1 MDKKKQQLSDKK
13 KSAVLRI
20 QRTEAY
26 AERVRLLF
34 AKTVND
40 ILALNKSMPKLEE
53 GVMYSFDGTDA
64 KMQKEVEM
72 LLRRL
77 ASTVTT
83 AIRNGINLEWEE
95 ANVECDKFIASLF
108 GKKVLSSPEFSA
120 WVDRNTSA
128 RDAFANRA
136 DKGLGLSDRVWKS
149 VKQLREEME
158 VAMTVTIGEGDSAS
172 SMSRKVREYLNDP
185 ELMFRRFRYKA
196 DEKEV
201 MDKETGKITK
211 VPVYGRKWKK
221 RVKDEATGKYK
232 WVDYDRD
239 SYKTGA
245 GVYKSSA
252 KNAMRV
258 ARTETNMAYRQAD
271 HQRWQNMEFVL
282 GQHIELSRNHPK
294 RDICDDLEGDYPK
307 DFIFDGWHP
316 QCFCVCT
323 PILVDWEEQRKVF
336 RAKLK
341 GETYTPKGRRI
352 TECPDN
358 FKSWVNDNKEK
369 IHVVRK
375 SGKDPYFIKNNA
387 AKIDGIINPQL
398 KALTPIEIAEKRHA
412 ARTPEQVEAIKR
424 AANNRASTRK
434 FANKILDYAT
444 NGHPDIDT
452 TKLQQALHSGNDE
465 LALQEARA
473 IKQTIAKRNKLAKKA
488 VDNMLNTSTNSRF
501 EAKTTQDAIDFI
513 KQNIAENVNINIK
526 KQQLPL
532 INDILNQMR
541 DRMAKYGLSKFDIL
555 GEPRNKK
562 ADASYDEITRAF
574 NINLSRLSS
583 RASFKT
589 NEKWAK
595 KGIKYSHYVS
605 VEDFVRA
612 TIDHEFGHVLMTKYG
627 MRSEAIEAFGKAAAR
642 RNGIIE
648 TDVLGYYSTTSVD
661 EYFAEAFAMWN
672 GSDKKLIIGETKRLM
687 ESLDRKIANKLT
699 PPSKLGTVITKLGDT
714 KIAYN
719 EVRDLDKKLTNDEI
733 IKRVGGGDLTKGSC
747 SSLALTYAGNMA
759 GLDVLDFRDG
769 ESRKHFASTL
779 NIKEIASNVGGVV
792 NKDYNDFNNAKT
804 LLSNTV
810 VGKEYYFT
818 CGAHAAIIRKTDK
831 GFEYLELQ
839 SPSENGFKPLNDIIL
854 RWRFGAKRSHS
865 LYGQKY
871 ETIGVLIDTELL
883 KNDSK
888 FRKMLGYINTSS
900 DKQRKSASG
909 TIK

>member
-1 MDKKKQQLSDKK
+1 MDKKQQLSDKK

-53 GVMYSFDGTDA
+53 GVMYSFDGTNA

-72 LLRRL
+72 QLRRL

-136 DKGLGLSDRVWKS
+136 DKGLRLSDRVWKS

-158 VAMTVTIGEGDSAS
+158 VAMTVAIGEGDSAS

-196 DEKEV
+196 GEKEV
-201 MDKETGKITK
+201 VDKDTGEITK

-221 RVKDEATGKYK
+221 RIKDETTGKYR

-341 GETYTPKGRRI
+341 GETYTPKGMRI

-375 SGKDPYFIKNNA
+375 SGKEPYFIKNNA
-387 AKIDGIINPQL
+387 TQIDGIINPQS
-398 KALTPIEIAEKRHA
+398 KALTPIEIAKKRHD
-412 ARTPEQVEAIKR
+412 ARTPEQVDAIRRRVRYRAKSIRAAEAYIRDSHYSDLKSAYKRADWGVVRKEALVLARRKRTILEEAIKSINI
-424 AANNRASTRK
+424 AKTLS
-434 FANKILDYAT
+434 
-444 NGHPDIDT
+444 GIDLSG
-452 TKLQQALHSGNDE
+452 LQ
-465 LALQEARA
+465 RA
-473 IKQTIAKRNKLAKKA
+473 IGAG
-488 VDNMLNTSTNSRF
+488 
-501 EAKTTQDAIDFI
+501 
-513 KQNIAENVNINIK
+513 NIK
-526 KQQLPL
+526 HIQVEREKLDDL
-532 INDILNQMR
+532 I
-541 DRMAKYGLSKFDIL
+541 
-555 GEPRNKK
+555 
-562 ADASYDEITRAF
+562 
-574 NINLSRLSS
+574 
-583 RASFKT
+583 
-589 NEKWAK
+589 
-595 KGIKYSHYVS
+595 
-605 VEDFVRA
+605 
-612 TIDHEFGHVLMTKYG
+612 
-627 MRSEAIEAFGKAAAR
+627 
-642 RNGIIE
+642 
-648 TDVLGYYSTTSVD
+648 
-661 EYFAEAFAMWN
+661 
-672 GSDKKLIIGETKRLM
+672 
-687 ESLDRKIANKLT
+687 
-699 PPSKLGTVITKLGDT
+699 
-714 KIAYN
+714 
-719 EVRDLDKKLTNDEI
+719 KKLTDKTTVLDSVLSALDKTEI
-733 IKRVGGGDLTKGSC
+733 DYREVRPLNSVLKEEEIVNRVGGGDLTKGSC
-747 SSLALTYAGNMA
+747 SSLAFTYAGNKA

-769 ESRKHFASTL
+769 YSREFFAKIG
-779 NIKEIASNVGGVV
+779 NIKSIAESVGGVI
-792 NKDYNDFNNAKT
+792 NKAYSDFDNARF
-804 LLSNTV
+804 LLSKV
-810 VGKEYYFT
+810 VMGKEYYFT
-818 CGAHAAIIRKTDK
+818 CGRHAAIVRKTNV

-839 SPSENGFKPLNDIIL
+839 SAISNGFKPLTDKVL
-854 RWRFGAKRSHS
+854 KERFNAQRSHTV
-865 LYGQKY
+865 YGMKVDV
-871 ETIGVLIDTELL
+871 THILIDIGVLKD
-883 KNDSK
+883 DHG
-888 FRKMLGYINTSS
+888 FVRMLGYINTAQ
-900 DKQRKSASG
+900 DKQRKGIRGSV
-909 TIK
+909 K

>member
-1 MDKKKQQLSDKK
+1 MDKRQQLSDKK

-53 GVMYSFDGTDA
+53 GVMYSFDGTND

-128 RDAFANRA
+128 RDAFTNRA
-136 DKGLGLSDRVWKS
+136 DKGLGLSERVWKS

-158 VAMTVTIGEGDSAS
+158 VAMTVAIGEGDSAS

-196 DEKEV
+196 GEKEV
-201 MDKETGKITK
+201 VDKDTGEITK

-221 RVKDEATGKYK
+221 RVKDESTGKYR

-245 GVYKSSA
+245 GAYKSSA

-341 GETYTPKGRRI
+341 GETYTPKGKRI

-358 FKSWVNDNKEK
+358 FKSWVSDNKEK

-375 SGKDPYFIKNNA
+375 SGKEPYFIKNNA
-387 AKIDGIINPQL
+387 AKIDGIIHPD
-398 KALTPIEIAEKRHA
+398 KAASAKAEVHNMEVAQKY
-412 ARTPEQVEAIKR
+412 
-424 AANNRASTRK
+424 
-434 FANKILDYAT
+434 ANKMLDYT
-444 NGHPDIDT
+444 QKNHPNMDT
-452 TKLQQALHSGNDE
+452 SKLQDALKSGNS
-465 LALQEARA
+465 ALISKEAQA
-473 IKQTIAKRNKLAKKA
+473 VKVSAQKKTA
-488 VDNMLNTSTNSRF
+488 
-501 EAKTTQDAIDFI
+501 Q
-513 KQNIAENVNINIK
+513 IK
-526 KQQLPL
+526 KQADHVLK
-532 INDILNQMR
+532 
-541 DRMAKYGLSKFDIL
+541 MAKGYNEVDFAPLEKAIMGGNVRVIKAATKQVGLAASAMKKQEADLENIIPNVHHWHKTFSI
-555 GEPRNKK
+555 GELSQVKAAVENTLNKW
-562 ADASYDEITRAF
+562 
-574 NINLSRLSS
+574 L
-583 RASFKT
+583 
-589 NEKWAK
+589 
-595 KGIKYSHYVS
+595 
-605 VEDFVRA
+605 
-612 TIDHEFGHVLMTKYG
+612 TKYG
-627 MRSEAIEAFGKAAAR
+627 YKSWDEAPNEHKKNKLIQEVSSLVSGKKHPTW
-642 RNGIIE
+642 E
-648 TDVLGYYSTTSVD
+648 V
-661 EYFAEAFAMWN
+661 AEKAYQ
-672 GSDKKLIIGETKRLM
+672 KKLGAVQDALALEELM
-687 ESLDRKIANKLT
+687 NKLNEHKEFLKG
-699 PPSKLGTVITKLGDT
+699 SKTKSSIYKGYIAALDKAIADKDT
-714 KIAYN
+714 IKGIAILEQLEAKKVSLEAKKKTKENIFKEIKSTNNTLQKEHISKGMKGKELISKIMEMTNTTDTEEAESYFEAVRGFSFQWDYEIRQVQSGNSVVSRHGHSN
-719 EVRDLDKKLTNDEI
+719 EEILKKARDLEKFIAKSPQWD
-733 IKRVGGGDLTKGSC
+733 GGTTYRGMTLSN
-747 SSLALTYAGNMA
+747 LELEALRKELKNGKGNMQGSA
-759 GLDVLDFRDG
+759 SWSTRESVSRNFSGAHLG
-769 ESRKHFASTL
+769 ESSPVYGDVKNNKVMLVAHKHKKATSIRHLSRFSSEDEVLTSMFCRYKLVAERKEGS
-779 NIKEIASNVGGVV
+779 
-792 NKDYNDFNNAKT
+792 Y
-804 LLSNTV
+804 
-810 VGKEYYFT
+810 
-818 CGAHAAIIRKTDK
+818 
-831 GFEYLELQ
+831 
-839 SPSENGFKPLNDIIL
+839 IIL
-854 RWRFGAKRSHS
+854 EVEA
-865 LYGQKY
+865 
-871 ETIGVLIDTELL
+871 T
-883 KNDSK
+883 
-888 FRKMLGYINTSS
+888 
-900 DKQRKSASG
+900 
-909 TIK
+909 

>member
-1 MDKKKQQLSDKK
+1 MDKKQQLSDKK

-53 GVMYSFDGTDA
+53 GVMYSFDGTND
-64 KMQKEVEM
+64 KMQKDVEM

-83 AIRNGINLEWEE
+83 AIRNGVNLEWEE

-128 RDAFANRA
+128 RDAFTNRA
-136 DKGLGLSDRVWKS
+136 DKGLRLSDRVWKS

-158 VAMTVTIGEGDSAS
+158 VAMTVAIGEGDSAS

-196 DEKEV
+196 GEKEV
-201 MDKETGKITK
+201 VDKDTGEITK
-211 VPVYGRKWKK
+211 VPVYGRKWEK

-232 WVDYDRD
+232 WIDYDRD

-307 DFIFDGWHP
+307 DFVFDGWHP

-341 GETYTPKGRRI
+341 GETYTPKGKRI

-375 SGKDPYFIKNNA
+375 SGKEPYFIKNNA

-398 KALTPIEIAEKRHA
+398 KALTPIEIAKKRHD
-412 ARTPEQVEAIKR
+412 ARTPEQVDAIRRRVRYRAKSIRAAETYIRDFKDYPDSHYSALKSAYKRADWEAVRKEALVLARRKRTITSLGVKLIKDAEKNADIDISRLQEAIKNGNIKQIQEER
-424 AANNRASTRK
+424 QKIDSLISQGVVKDAGIHPAVKKQYSTNEEINETFRQINAGLSEKWFEHGDLVLTVETDRANNGSTTLDGRIKLQKIRLEGVMSALSKIGQERSQDITISEADALATLWHEITHNRNKTTWVGGK
-434 FANKILDYAT
+434 FQHAIFCK
-444 NGHPDIDT
+444 
-452 TKLQQALHSGNDE
+452 TKLQRSFME
-465 LALQEARA
+465 LANEFVARKTLPEFYNTLGCKEVPHPEF
-473 IKQTIAKRNKLAKKA
+473 IKDRS
-488 VDNMLNTSTNSRF
+488 STNY
-501 EAKTTQDAIDFI
+501 
-513 KQNIAENVNINIK
+513 
-526 KQQLPL
+526 
-532 INDILNQMR
+532 NDMVTN
-541 DRMAKYGLSKFDIL
+541 
-555 GEPRNKK
+555 
-562 ADASYDEITRAF
+562 YDWVV
-574 NINLSRLSS
+574 SRLGLDEQKVLDAVRSHLYDKPYNS
-583 RASFKT
+583 QIDGLVEGLMRGGIKGKGGKPLKERLVKSLVIQIREGKT
-589 NEKWAK
+589 GVIYTPTGYKVMTKEEKLEKWMADN
-595 KGIKYSHYVS
+595 H
-605 VEDFVRA
+605 
-612 TIDHEFGHVLMTKYG
+612 
-627 MRSEAIEAFGKAAAR
+627 
-642 RNGIIE
+642 II
-648 TDVLGYYSTTSVD
+648 
-661 EYFAEAFAMWN
+661 
-672 GSDKKLIIGETKRLM
+672 
-687 ESLDRKIANKLT
+687 
-699 PPSKLGTVITKLGDT
+699 
-714 KIAYN
+714 
-719 EVRDLDKKLTNDEI
+719 
-733 IKRVGGGDLTKGSC
+733 
-747 SSLALTYAGNMA
+747 
-759 GLDVLDFRDG
+759 
-769 ESRKHFASTL
+769 
-779 NIKEIASNVGGVV
+779 
-792 NKDYNDFNNAKT
+792 
-804 LLSNTV
+804 
-810 VGKEYYFT
+810 
-818 CGAHAAIIRKTDK
+818 
-831 GFEYLELQ
+831 
-839 SPSENGFKPLNDIIL
+839 
-854 RWRFGAKRSHS
+854 
-865 LYGQKY
+865 
-871 ETIGVLIDTELL
+871 
-883 KNDSK
+883 
-888 FRKMLGYINTSS
+888 
-900 DKQRKSASG
+900 
-909 TIK
+909 

>member
-1 MDKKKQQLSDKK
+1 MDKKQQLSDKK

-53 GVMYSFDGTDA
+53 GVMYSFDGTNA

-83 AIRNGINLEWEE
+83 VIRNGINLEWEE

-120 WVDRNTSA
+120 WVDRNTAA

-158 VAMTVTIGEGDSAS
+158 VAMTVAIGEGDSAS

-196 DEKEV
+196 GEKEV
-201 MDKETGKITK
+201 VDKDTGEITK

-232 WVDYDRD
+232 WIDYDRD
-239 SYKTGA
+239 SYKTGT

-307 DFIFDGWHP
+307 DFVFDGWHP

-341 GETYTPKGRRI
+341 GETYTPKGKRI
-352 TECPDN
+352 TEYPDN

-369 IHVVRK
+369 IQVVRK
-375 SGKDPYFIKNNA
+375 SGKEPYFIKNNA
-387 AKIDGIINPQL
+387 AKIDGIINPQS
-398 KALTPIEIAEKRHA
+398 KALTPIEIAKKRHD
-412 ARTPEQVEAIKR
+412 ARTPEQVDAIRRRVRYRAKSIRAAETYIRDFKDYPDSHYSDLKSAYKRADWGVVRKEALVLAKRKRTILEEAIKSINI
-424 AANNRASTRK
+424 AKTLS
-434 FANKILDYAT
+434 
-444 NGHPDIDT
+444 GIDLSG
-452 TKLQQALHSGNDE
+452 LQ
-465 LALQEARA
+465 RA
-473 IKQTIAKRNKLAKKA
+473 IGAG
-488 VDNMLNTSTNSRF
+488 
-501 EAKTTQDAIDFI
+501 
-513 KQNIAENVNINIK
+513 NIK
-526 KQQLPL
+526 HIQVEREKLNNL
-532 INDILNQMR
+532 I
-541 DRMAKYGLSKFDIL
+541 
-555 GEPRNKK
+555 
-562 ADASYDEITRAF
+562 
-574 NINLSRLSS
+574 
-583 RASFKT
+583 
-589 NEKWAK
+589 
-595 KGIKYSHYVS
+595 
-605 VEDFVRA
+605 
-612 TIDHEFGHVLMTKYG
+612 
-627 MRSEAIEAFGKAAAR
+627 
-642 RNGIIE
+642 
-648 TDVLGYYSTTSVD
+648 
-661 EYFAEAFAMWN
+661 
-672 GSDKKLIIGETKRLM
+672 
-687 ESLDRKIANKLT
+687 
-699 PPSKLGTVITKLGDT
+699 
-714 KIAYN
+714 
-719 EVRDLDKKLTNDEI
+719 KKLTDKTTVLDSVLSTLDKTGIDYREVRPLNSVLKEEEI
-733 IKRVGGGDLTKGSC
+733 VNRVGGGDLTKGSC
-747 SSLALTYAGNMA
+747 SSLAFTYAGNKA

-769 ESRKHFASTL
+769 YSREFFAKIA
-779 NIKEIASNVGGVV
+779 NIKSITESVGGVI
-792 NKDYNDFNNAKT
+792 NKAYSDFDNARF
-804 LLSNTV
+804 LLSKV
-810 VGKEYYFT
+810 VMGKEYYFT
-818 CGAHAAIIRKTDK
+818 CGRHAAIVRKTNV

-839 SPSENGFKPLNDIIL
+839 SAISNGFKPLTDKVL
-854 RWRFGAKRSHS
+854 KERFNAQRSHTV
-865 LYGQKY
+865 YGMKVDVMH
-871 ETIGVLIDTELL
+871 VLIDIGML
-883 KNDSK
+883 KDDHG
-888 FRKMLGYINTSS
+888 FVRMLGYINTAQ
-900 DKQRKSASG
+900 DKQRKGIRGSV
-909 TIK
+909 K

>member
-1 MDKKKQQLSDKK
+1 MDKKQQLSDKK

-53 GVMYSFDGTDA
+53 GVMYSFDGTND

-95 ANVECDKFIASLF
+95 ANVECDKFIASIF

-120 WVDRNTSA
+120 WFDRNTSA

-158 VAMTVTIGEGDSAS
+158 VAMTVAIGEGDSAS

-196 DEKEV
+196 GEKEV
-201 MDKETGKITK
+201 VDKDTGEITK

-221 RVKDEATGKYK
+221 RVKDEATGKYR

-271 HQRWQNMEFVL
+271 RERWQNMEFVM

-307 DFIFDGWHP
+307 DFVFDGWHP

-341 GETYTPKGRRI
+341 GETYTPKGKKI

-375 SGKDPYFIKNNA
+375 SGKEPYFIKNNA
-387 AKIDGIINPQL
+387 AKIDGIINPQS
-398 KALTPIEIAEKRHA
+398 KALTPIEIAKKRHD
-412 ARTPEQVEAIKR
+412 ARTPEQVDAIRRRMRYRAKSIRAAEAYIKGFKDYPDNHYSALKSAYKR
-424 AANNRASTRK
+424 ADWEVVRK
-434 FANKILDYAT
+434 EALVLARRKRTILEESIKSINIAKT
-444 NGHPDIDT
+444 LSSIDLSG
-452 TKLQQALHSGNDE
+452 LQ
-465 LALQEARA
+465 RA
-473 IKQTIAKRNKLAKKA
+473 IGAG
-488 VDNMLNTSTNSRF
+488 
-501 EAKTTQDAIDFI
+501 
-513 KQNIAENVNINIK
+513 NIK
-526 KQQLPL
+526 HIQVEREKLNDL
-532 INDILNQMR
+532 I
-541 DRMAKYGLSKFDIL
+541 
-555 GEPRNKK
+555 
-562 ADASYDEITRAF
+562 
-574 NINLSRLSS
+574 
-583 RASFKT
+583 
-589 NEKWAK
+589 
-595 KGIKYSHYVS
+595 
-605 VEDFVRA
+605 
-612 TIDHEFGHVLMTKYG
+612 
-627 MRSEAIEAFGKAAAR
+627 
-642 RNGIIE
+642 
-648 TDVLGYYSTTSVD
+648 
-661 EYFAEAFAMWN
+661 
-672 GSDKKLIIGETKRLM
+672 
-687 ESLDRKIANKLT
+687 
-699 PPSKLGTVITKLGDT
+699 
-714 KIAYN
+714 
-719 EVRDLDKKLTNDEI
+719 KKLTDKTTVLDGVLSTLDKTEI
-733 IKRVGGGDLTKGSC
+733 DYREVRPLNSVLKEEEIVNRVGGGDLTKGSC
-747 SSLALTYAGNMA
+747 SSLAFTYAGNKA

-769 ESRKHFASTL
+769 YSREFFAKTA
-779 NIKEIASNVGGVV
+779 NIKSITESVGGII
-792 NKDYNDFNNAKT
+792 NKAYSDFDNARF
-804 LLSNTV
+804 LLSKAV
-810 VGKEYYFT
+810 MGKEYYFT
-818 CGAHAAIIRKTDK
+818 CGRHAAIVRKTNV

-839 SPSENGFKPLNDIIL
+839 SAISNGFKPLTDKVL
-854 RWRFGAKRSHS
+854 KERFRAQRSHTV
-865 LYGQKY
+865 YGMKIDV
-871 ETIGVLIDTELL
+871 TDVLIDIGVLKGDHG
-883 KNDSK
+883 
-888 FRKMLGYINTSS
+888 FVRMLGYINTAQ
-900 DKQRKSASG
+900 DKQRKGIRGSV
-909 TIK
+909 K